1 MIHST
6 FLQKYILKAF
16 IGIGATKKARMIH
29 AVQYHSRAH
38 FLMRSMDP
46 FSPIGAKA
54 PEKQKCRFYY
64 GPLGAIIQSAK
75 YKLYNLC
82 NAGNRS
88 RKIDIVAYHPE
99 GHAQKTIT
107 IILYHKISYSS
118 SNNIKILWHLIA
130 KREAGSLAARLSV
143 SICHIACSVRAVCL
157 CMDTVCGFP
166 QVLCTM
172 EYNSAAD
179 ALSINSKFLKIKTIL
194 MKVIIYC
201 DRFSAFPLKVT
212 FQAFPQFV
220 AKYWNLSHA
229 MKVLSAVKNEPTRY
243 RLRSG
248 ELAPFDLFR
257 KDWSIR
263 KITKMLIAQ
272 QYLFR
277 PSSYL
282 IRLAGLQP
290 CESNL

>member
-1 MIHST
+1 
-6 FLQKYILKAF
+6 
-16 IGIGATKKARMIH
+16 MIH

-143 SICHIACSVRAVCL
+143 SIFHIACSVRAVCL
-157 CMDTVCGFP
+157 CMDTVYGFP
-166 QVLCTM
+166 QVLSAM

-179 ALSINSKFLKIKTIL
+179 ALAINSKFLQYRHI
-194 MKVIIYC
+194 
-201 DRFSAFPLKVT
+201 
-212 FQAFPQFV
+212 
-220 AKYWNLSHA
+220 
-229 MKVLSAVKNEPTRY
+229 Y
-243 RLRSG
+243 RLFLIHSIPRK
-248 ELAPFDLFR
+248 LPAP
-257 KDWSIR
+257 
-263 KITKMLIAQ
+263 
-272 QYLFR
+272 
-277 PSSYL
+277 
-282 IRLAGLQP
+282 
-290 CESNL
+290 NLY